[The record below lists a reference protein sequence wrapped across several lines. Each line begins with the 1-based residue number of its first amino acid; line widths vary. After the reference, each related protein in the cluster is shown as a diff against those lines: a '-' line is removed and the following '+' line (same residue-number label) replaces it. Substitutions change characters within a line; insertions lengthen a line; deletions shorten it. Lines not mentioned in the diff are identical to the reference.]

1 MNPGGKHDPSR
12 DTLQAGKVPTYDLR
26 MITIEENFQFLIFET
41 GKQLDA
47 ALANLEEPDPERFAV
62 VQARD
67 DYIDQLKALIEAR
80 CYRQFQDGAG
90 HSRKE
95 LDRLIARN
103 VITANLER
111 IADYAVNLCKQALY
125 LHNPRLPRQY
135 NYYEMFSE
143 VRAGIDS
150 IVPALKDLSV
160 DQAMEIC
167 TREAVLDKIFTEYL
181 DRITRRLQSGRQT
194 RDLLTMLFIL
204 RYLERMG
211 DCLLNIGEAIISA
224 ALGQRMKIH
233 QIEALGA
240 NLKAVGGEPPLE
252 TLKLHGYRD
261 TRSGCQITRVEGLQG
276 GLDSRSAIFKE
287 GRIAK
292 ISREEAN
299 LRRWAELAPGLVP
312 RVYEYQPH
320 EDKASLLI
328 EYFTGNTL
336 QALLL
341 GGAEEAGR
349 AGVDA
354 LLNVLPD
361 IWERTLR
368 PEPVAPRFLSQL
380 KRRMGDVRRVH
391 PWLGRYA
398 QEICGISVPSL
409 GDLLGLLAEQD
420 RSLSAP
426 FSVWIHGDLNVDNL
440 IYNPMTDSVHMID
453 VYRSEQQDYLQDI
466 SVFIVSMYRLP
477 VRDPARRREIE
488 RRIRSV
494 LAVTGVF
501 AAAHGDT
508 GWQARLGLGIARSC
522 ISSTRFVLDRK
533 LARQLFL
540 LGVYLMESLLE
551 WDGPAGEYHMP
562 GELFHG

>member
-1 MNPGGKHDPSR
+1 MIADERTGNGGGAAKAGQVPS
-12 DTLQAGKVPTYDLR
+12 YELR
-26 MITIEENFQFLIFET
+26 MTTIEENFQFLILET
-41 GKQLDA
+41 GKQLDG

-90 HSRKE
+90 HSRRE

-111 IADYAVNLCKQALY
+111 IADYAVNLCKQSLY

-143 VRAGIDS
+143 VRAGIDA

-167 TREAVLDKIFTEYL
+167 NREAVLDGRFTEYL
-181 DRITRRLQSGRQT
+181 DRITRRLQGGRQT

-240 NLKAVGGEPPLE
+240 NLKATGGEPRLE

-261 TRSGCQITRVEGLQG
+261 TRSGCAITRVDGLPEGA
-276 GLDSRSAIFKE
+276 DSRSAIFKE
-287 GRIAK
+287 GRLAK

-299 LRRWAELAPGLVP
+299 LRRWNELAPGLVP
-312 RVYEYQPH
+312 RVFEYHAH

-341 GGAEEAGR
+341 GGPEEAGR
-349 AGVDA
+349 LGVNA
-354 LLNVLPD
+354 VLEVLPTL
-361 IWERTLR
+361 WERTLQ
-368 PEPVAPRFLSQL
+368 PGAVAPRFLSQL

-409 GDLLGLLAEQD
+409 GDLLGMLAETD
-420 RSLSAP
+420 RELACP
-426 FSVWIHGDLNVDNL
+426 FGVWIHGDLNVDNL
-440 IYNPMTDSVHMID
+440 IYNPRAGSVHLID

-466 SVFIVSMYRLP
+466 SVLIVSMYRLP
-477 VRDPARRREIE
+477 VRDPQRRRGIL

-494 LAVTGVF
+494 IAT
-501 AAAHGDT
+501 AAAFADARGDGT
-508 GWQARLGLGIARSC
+508 WQARLALGIARSC

-540 LGVYLMESLLE
+540 QGVYLMESLLE
-551 WDGPAGEYHMP
+551 WDGPPADYRLPE
-562 GELFHG
+562 ELFNG